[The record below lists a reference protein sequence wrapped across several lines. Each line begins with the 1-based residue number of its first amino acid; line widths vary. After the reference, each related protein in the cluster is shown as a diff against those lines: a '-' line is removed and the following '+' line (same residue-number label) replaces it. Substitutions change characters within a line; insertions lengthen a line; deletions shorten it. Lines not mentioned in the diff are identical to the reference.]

1 MTSAV
6 CEVKGRVLF
15 HENDGREVGE
25 GALHLRSY
33 AQLRVFPG
41 SRLEFVKNRGR

>member
-1 MTSAV
+1 MIAAV
-6 CEVKGRVLF
+6 CEVKGRILF
-15 HENDGREVGE
+15 RDNNGSEVGE

-41 SRLEFVKNRGR
+41 SRLEFIENRGR